1 MEFLRY
7 FWEQKITPKKQS
19 WSPRHVE
26 KMMHYTSQKIAP
38 FQALISSKLHSVQS
52 WHLFC
57 QPKTVS
63 FTNPQVHGPPNP
75 LLYRELDCIQ
85 IVIWPAQA
93 ILGLFTDLHPLRK
106 PDSLFDFAR
115 KHAEQSKRDSKF
127 SFGYKME
134 KVFCRVSYGSS
145 TLTMRIVPKCMVW
158 PCTCISANISTSST
172 ARYKRL

>member
-1 MEFLRY
+1 MIVHFLFIVLFINHGIFEI

-38 FQALISSKLHSVQS
+38 FQAPISSKLHSVQS

-93 ILGLFTDLHPLRK
+93 ILGLFTDLHPLPGMSDPTQK
-106 PDSLFDFAR
+106 
-115 KHAEQSKRDSKF
+115 
-127 SFGYKME
+127 
-134 KVFCRVSYGSS
+134 
-145 TLTMRIVPKCMVW
+145 
-158 PCTCISANISTSST
+158 
-172 ARYKRL
+172 

>member
-1 MEFLRY
+1 MASAWGLWDFKASVWCVFLSHFFGIFQLFCGWKLDCLKSFLSLVNGK

-85 IVIWPAQA
+85 IVIWLAQA
-93 ILGLFTDLHPLRK
+93 ILGLFTDLYPLVGM
-106 PDSLFDFAR
+106 FA
-115 KHAEQSKRDSKF
+115 A
-127 SFGYKME
+127 
-134 KVFCRVSYGSS
+134 
-145 TLTMRIVPKCMVW
+145 T
-158 PCTCISANISTSST
+158 
-172 ARYKRL
+172 KRLQLF

>member
-93 ILGLFTDLHPLRK
+93 ILDLFTDLHP
-106 PDSLFDFAR
+106 
-115 KHAEQSKRDSKF
+115 
-127 SFGYKME
+127 
-134 KVFCRVSYGSS
+134 
-145 TLTMRIVPKCMVW
+145 
-158 PCTCISANISTSST
+158 T
-172 ARYKRL
+172 ALIGPTVERPQ

>member
-93 ILGLFTDLHPLRK
+93 ILGLFTDLHPGV
-106 PDSLFDFAR
+106 
-115 KHAEQSKRDSKF
+115 QVSKSVQNGVRRPNPKLYAVKIYLTKVYSK
-127 SFGYKME
+127 
-134 KVFCRVSYGSS
+134 
-145 TLTMRIVPKCMVW
+145 
-158 PCTCISANISTSST
+158 
-172 ARYKRL
+172 

>member
-1 MEFLRY
+1 M
-7 FWEQKITPKKQS
+7 EQKITPKKQS

-93 ILGLFTDLHPLRK
+93 ILGLFTDLHPYYCITTATNQ
-106 PDSLFDFAR
+106 PALFEPPAVNPPSAL
-115 KHAEQSKRDSKF
+115 HAV
-127 SFGYKME
+127 GYSWY
-134 KVFCRVSYGSS
+134 C
-145 TLTMRIVPKCMVW
+145 P
-158 PCTCISANISTSST
+158 TSC
-172 ARYKRL
+172 AEVKAY

>member
-1 MEFLRY
+1 ML
-7 FWEQKITPKKQS
+7 K
-19 WSPRHVE
+19 

-93 ILGLFTDLHPLRK
+93 ILGLFTDLHLLRK
-106 PDSLFDFAR
+106 PEFFFILPENMQNKAKEIPSLVLGT
-115 KHAEQSKRDSKF
+115 KWKR
-127 SFGYKME
+127 
-134 KVFCRVSYGSS
+134 SS
-145 TLTMRIVPKCMVW
+145 VASVMGPRPWLCV
-158 PCTCISANISTSST
+158 
-172 ARYKRL
+172 